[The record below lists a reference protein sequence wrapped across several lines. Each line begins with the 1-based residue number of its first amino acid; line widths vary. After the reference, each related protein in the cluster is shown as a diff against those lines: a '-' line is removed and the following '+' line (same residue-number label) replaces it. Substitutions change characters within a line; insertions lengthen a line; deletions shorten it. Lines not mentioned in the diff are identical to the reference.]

1 MDDGLLLDEL
11 LAQAMEMGASDLH
24 LTVELPPRVRIRGEL
39 ISLGLAPL
47 SRDTVTALIET
58 FLSAER
64 REILEQQGQID
75 FAHSLPGVGRFRANI
90 YRQRGS
96 LAAALRVIPW
106 QVPTLEEIGAPPTL
120 ATLATEPDGLIVMT
134 GTAGSGKSTTLA
146 AMVDRINR
154 ERSCHIVT
162 LEDPIEYLHRHQRSM
177 VNQREIGTDVSNFPR
192 ALRAVLRQDPDVIMI
207 SEMRDLETIAVA
219 LTAAETG
226 CLVLAALH
234 TPDVVQAVVRLVD
247 VFPPHQRELVR
258 VQLAGLLRGIASQVL
273 VPRVSGRGSVAAFE
287 VLVSTPAVKSLIREG
302 KLGQLPSALQTGA
315 KYGMCTR
322 EESLRRLAETG
333 EIAYGNH

>member
-24 LTVELPPRVRIRGEL
+24 LTVELPPRVRVRGEL
-39 ISLGLAPL
+39 MSLSLAPL

-106 QVPTLEEIGAPPTL
+106 QVPTLEEIGVPPIL
-120 ATLATEPDGLIVMT
+120 AALATEPDGLIVMT

-207 SEMRDLETIAVA
+207 SEMRDLETISVA

-258 VQLAGLLRGIASQVL
+258 VQFAGLLRGIASQVL